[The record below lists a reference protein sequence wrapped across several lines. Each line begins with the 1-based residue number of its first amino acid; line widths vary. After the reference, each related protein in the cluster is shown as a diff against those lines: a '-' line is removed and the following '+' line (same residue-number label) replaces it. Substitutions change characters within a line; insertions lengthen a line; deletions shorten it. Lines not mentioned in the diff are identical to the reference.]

1 MFLRGV
7 KNMGRM
13 FGTNGIRGVVNE
25 DLTIDLA
32 VRLGKAIG
40 EFFHEK
46 VVIASDTRDS
56 GGMIKSAVASGL
68 MAVGVNVIDI
78 GTVPTPALQY
88 YVASHDVDGG
98 VMITASHNPP
108 QFNGIKCVGP
118 AGRELIKVS
127 EEKIEEHYDVDVE
140 CHAWNKVG
148 TMSYDP
154 SAAETYVDA
163 VIKKVDAE
171 AIREAGL
178 TAVLDCAN
186 GASYITAPMLLSRLG
201 VRVISLNAHPQ
212 GDFPGR
218 PSEPS
223 EDNLGDIITL
233 VRSAGANI
241 GIAHDGDADRTVF
254 IDADGKFVSGDK
266 SLSLIARY
274 ILSKEKGLVVTPVSS
289 SSMVEEVVTD
299 AGGTVMYTQVGSPT
313 VSKTMFEQRAV
324 FGGEENGGMIFP
336 EHLLCRDGAMTTA
349 KMLECIAKNG
359 PLAEQVATLPK
370 YYMEKRKIDC
380 PNDVKGILQEH
391 LRSENK
397 GIRTDTTDGLKIFY
411 EDGWVL
417 VRPSGTEP
425 KFRIF
430 SESKDPEAAM
440 ERANETEIK
449 AIEFVERVMMT
460 KAR

>member
-1 MFLRGV
+1 
-7 KNMGRM
+7 MGRM

-25 DLTIDLA
+25 EITIDLA

-40 EFFHEK
+40 EFFHDK
-46 VVIASDTRDS
+46 VVIASDTRNS
-56 GGMIKSAVASGL
+56 GSMIKSAVASGL

-78 GTVPTPALQY
+78 GTVPTPAMQY

-127 EEKIEEHYDVDVE
+127 EEKIEEHYDVDVD
-140 CHAWNKVG
+140 CLAWNKVG
-148 TMSYDP
+148 TMTYDP
-154 SAAETYVDA
+154 SAAESYVNA

-171 AIREAGL
+171 AIRNANL
-178 TAVLDCAN
+178 TVILDCAN
-186 GASYITAPMLLSRLG
+186 GASYVTAPLLLSKLG
-201 VRVISLNAHPQ
+201 VRVITLNAHPQ
-212 GDFPGR
+212 GDFPGH
-218 PSEPS
+218 PSEPT
-223 EDNLGDIITL
+223 EENLKDIISL
-233 VRSAGANI
+233 VRTADADL

-254 IDADGKFVSGDK
+254 IDGEGNFISGDK
-266 SLSLIARY
+266 SLSLMARY

-289 SSMVEEVVTD
+289 SSMVEEVVT
-299 AGGTVMYTQVGSPT
+299 ASGGTVMYTQVGSPT

-336 EHLLCRDGAMTTA
+336 EHVLCRDGAMTAA

-359 PLAEQVATLPK
+359 PLSEQVGTLPK

-380 PNDVKGILQEH
+380 PNDIKGVLQEY
-391 LRSENK
+391 LRSENM
-397 GIRTDTTDGLKIFY
+397 GMRTDTTDGLKIFHD
-411 EDGWVL
+411 DGWIL

-430 SESKDPEAAM
+430 SESKYPEVAM

-449 AIEFVERVMMT
+449 AIEFVERVLT
-460 KAR
+460 AKTL